1 VNYTKKMKSK
11 LLEMSVGL
19 CLLLAV
25 ACDTGSAKADESTAE
40 TSSKKEGKKKK
51 DKSPATEGFEVNN
64 NYDLLE
70 MSKMAKKSVPESSG
84 LEASLDGNFWT
95 HPDAGNEAVLYK
107 INQSG
112 ELLETMA
119 LSGAKNTDWED
130 VARGDDGFLYIGDM
144 GNNENTRQ
152 DLQILRVDEKS
163 KKVVGTIPF
172 KYADQ
177 TEFPPSKQNLNF
189 DVEGFLMHGNSFYLF
204 TKNRGKGDWVKLYKV
219 ANQPGAPQTATAL
232 DSIQITTKITA
243 ADVSPNG
250 KSVALLGEGWVY
262 QFEVDALDQ
271 VFKGRKEQIPLGK
284 VGQAEGLV
292 FVNDT
297 DMMISNEA
305 GRLYMLSLKK

>member
-1 VNYTKKMKSK
+1 ME
-11 LLEMSVGL
+11 LSVGL
-19 CLLLAV
+19 CLLVAV
-25 ACDTGSAKADESTAE
+25 ACDTGSAKAEEASAE
-40 TSSKKEGKKKK
+40 KSAKKEGKKK
-51 DKSPATEGFEVNN
+51 DKNPATEGFAVNN

-70 MSKMAKKSVPESSG
+70 VSKMGKKSVPESSG
-84 LEASLDGNFWT
+84 LEASADGNFWT

-107 INQSG
+107 VNQSG
-112 ELLETMA
+112 ELLATMTVQ
-119 LSGAKNTDWED
+119 GGKNTDWED
-130 VARGDDGFLYIGDM
+130 IARGEDGFLYLGDM

-163 KKVVGTIPF
+163 QKVVGTIPF

-177 TEFPPSKQNLNF
+177 AEFPPSKENLNF
-189 DVEGFLMHGNSFYLF
+189 DVEGFLMHNNAFYLF
-204 TKNRGKGDWVKLYKV
+204 TKNRGKSDWVKLYKV

-262 QFEVDALDQ
+262 LFEVDALDQ